1 LATCGSELVRSKPF
15 LITLTSAFTPA
26 YRRRLKQVTVRP
38 DDVWIITHPKEFNE
52 IDHLIMLYKVILVMK
67 LYLCFKLSRRLH

>member
-38 DDVWIITHPKEFNE
+38 DDVWIITHPKVFNE
-52 IDHLIMLYKVILVMK
+52 IYFL
-67 LYLCFKLSRRLH
+67 FS